1 MTTTKRIEEKNPSE
15 KKSFISIAT
24 ELNSVL
30 LLLLLQMQRSCS
42 CCSTISVL
50 CAVYFIKSDHV
61 RFVIFLVVCNFFVA
75 ENISHF
81 TFRRKILRRRTPPL
95 SLHTWNNTFQ
105 TRCGCMHVVG
115 ATVCLRSHSKC
126 IWFLIFLFFSCSLFH
141 DDWLNPS
148 FPEKVNVGPLRFLR
162 GQRQAPIRKLRELTF
177 YLSHSLCLYFNVVA
191 LFPIS
196 KHTHTH
202 MKPKLNALMLLWKSQ
217 IGLGGRIWILSYSMF
232 CLLFDMSNF
241 SVYGI
246 SVHSECT
253 MVQSA
258 NLIRIG

>member
-1 MTTTKRIEEKNPSE
+1 MTTTKRIEEKKPSE

-30 LLLLLQMQRSCS
+30 LLLLLLMHRSCS

-50 CAVYFIKSDHV
+50 CAVYFYQE
-61 RFVIFLVVCNFFVA
+61 RPCTVCYLSGRLQFFRSR
-75 ENISHF
+75 EYF
-81 TFRRKILRRRTPPL
+81 TFHFSPKNPPSPPWSLSL

-141 DDWLNPS
+141 DDWFNPS

-162 GQRQAPIRKLRELTF
+162 G
-177 YLSHSLCLYFNVVA
+177 
-191 LFPIS
+191 
-196 KHTHTH
+196 
-202 MKPKLNALMLLWKSQ
+202 
-217 IGLGGRIWILSYSMF
+217 
-232 CLLFDMSNF
+232 
-241 SVYGI
+241 
-246 SVHSECT
+246 
-253 MVQSA
+253 
-258 NLIRIG
+258 